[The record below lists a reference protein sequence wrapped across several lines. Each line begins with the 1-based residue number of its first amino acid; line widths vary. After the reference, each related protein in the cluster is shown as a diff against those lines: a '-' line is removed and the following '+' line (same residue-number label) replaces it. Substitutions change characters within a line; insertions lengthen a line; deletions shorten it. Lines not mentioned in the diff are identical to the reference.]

1 VAGSPAP
8 FPLFLS
14 LFFFFSDMSRLDFRE
29 ERKGAAIRNDAYIVI
44 EK

>member
-1 VAGSPAP
+1 
-8 FPLFLS
+8 
-14 LFFFFSDMSRLDFRE
+14 MSRLDLRE